1 MSYAKRDISVEPS
14 DAFLKSLKKL
24 LKRYR
29 SLYDDVT
36 KLIVSLK
43 ENPMQGADLGNG
55 FRKVRMA
62 ITSKGKGK
70 SAGARVI
77 TFTLLVANGNLL
89 ILAEVYDKADRGT
102 ISDKELKQLLKDITG
117 DMQ

>member
-1 MSYAKRDISVEPS
+1 MSYTKRDISVEPS
-14 DAFLKSLKKL
+14 ATFLKSLKKL

-29 SLYDDVT
+29 SLYDDVS
-36 KLIVSLK
+36 KLIESLK

-70 SAGARVI
+70 SGGARII
-77 TFTLLVANGNLL
+77 TFTVLVANENLL
-89 ILAEVYDKADRGT
+89 ILANIYDKADKET
-102 ISDKELKQLLKDITG
+102 ISDKELKQLLKDITE